1 MQEIKNTQGINN
13 IKMKPIAFTKC
24 AIGQD
29 WYENKLEIDFEPD
42 ECYPDYMEVNDFIMK
57 EIDGKELNIED
68 VVDMIYNMLQS
79 NYKPKSLTVTDYI
92 ENCKTHFNVT
102 VTK

>member
-1 MQEIKNTQGINN
+1 
-13 IKMKPIAFTKC
+13 
-24 AIGQD
+24 
-29 WYENKLEIDFEPD
+29 
-42 ECYPDYMEVNDFIMK
+42 MK

-68 VVDMIYNMLQS
+68 VVDIIYNMLQS

-92 ENCKTHFNVT
+92 ENCKTHFDVV